1 MSGFKSLAL
10 LLAAQLV
17 NAQGGYPVP
26 PVAGLPFPGTNYPG
40 SEVPYAVAG
49 AQFNETSPPY
59 YPSPWGTGA
68 GEWASAYEKAIAFV
82 SKLTLAEKVNL
93 TTGVGWE
100 SEKCVGNTGS
110 IPRLGFKSLCMQD
123 SPLGVRFG
131 DFVSAFSAGVSV
143 AATWDRS
150 LAYTRGNDMGSEHRD
165 KGVDVMLGP
174 VVGPLGR
181 EPEGGRNWEGFSPD
195 PVLSGIL
202 VAETVKGIQ
211 DAGVIA
217 CTKHYILNEQ
227 EHFRQGG
234 PNISDAVSANVDD
247 ITLHEL
253 YVWPFADA
261 VRAGTGSVMCSY
273 NQANNSY
280 ACQNSHTL
288 NKILKAE
295 LGFQGFVMSDWSGQ
309 HSGVSSALAGL
320 DMTMPGDVGFD
331 SGTSFW
337 GANLTIAVLNGTVPQ
352 YRVDDMAVRIVAAW
366 YLVDREGHQVENAPN
381 FSSWTTRTFGY
392 RHYIAQEGYEQINYH
407 VDVQDNHRD
416 NIREVASKGT
426 VLLKNKNG
434 ALPLSGNE
442 QLVGVFGEDA
452 ADNQYGPNG
461 CSDRGCD
468 NGTMAMGW
476 GSGTANFPY
485 LVAPHTAIENEVRSH
500 GKSVESIL
508 DRAAYSQIEV
518 LAQRADEVN
527 GACIVFGNADSGEV
541 DGNQGDRNNLT
552 LWQGA
557 EEVIRNVSSLC
568 KNTIVVLHTVG
579 PVLIDE
585 WYDHENITAILWAG
599 VPGQESGNAIV
610 DVLYG
615 KVNPSGKLPFT
626 LGKTRESYGTDV
638 LYEYNNGGAAP
649 QTQFEEGVFIDYR
662 GFDRR
667 NETPVY
673 EFGYGLSYTTFSYSD
688 ISVSVN
694 TSAPAYVPATGFTE
708 AAPVY
713 GAISNNSAD
722 YLYPAD
728 VRPIEYYIYPFLNS
742 TNLRASSGDPNYGS
756 NYSFPADSSSSAPQ
770 PLLPASG
777 APGGNPGLYD
787 ILYTV
792 TATVTNTGSVEG
804 EEVPQLY
811 ISLGGPNDPP
821 VVLRQ
826 FDKFSIAPGASKTF
840 TAQITRRDVS
850 NWSNEL
856 DDWYISEYPKT
867 VYVGSSS
874 RKLPL
879 KAALPANGATSPG
892 TGNGGSGSGGSGG
905 NGTYS
910 IPPISPHSSVPGTTV
925 TVTSCSTSQS
935 ASKSSSHSLSHSS
948 SYSHSYSHS
957 STIGGHNSWTTYTQP
972 TGYHSTW

>member
-10 LLAAQLV
+10 LLAGQLA
-17 NAQGGYPVP
+17 NAQGGYPNP
-26 PVAGLPFPGTNYPG
+26 PVEGLPFPGTNYPG

-49 AQFNETSPPY
+49 AQFNQTSPPY

-82 SKLTLAEKVNL
+82 SQLTLAEKVNL

-100 SEKCVGNTGS
+100 SELCVGNTGS
-110 IPRLGFKSLCMQD
+110 IPRLGFKALCLQD

-131 DFVSAFSAGVSV
+131 DFVSAFSAGVTV

-150 LAYTRGNDMGSEHRD
+150 LAYERGHDMGSEHRD
-165 KGVDVMLGP
+165 KGVDIMLGP

-181 EPEGGRNWEGFSPD
+181 SPEGGRNWEGFSPD

-202 VAETVKGIQ
+202 NAETVKGIQ

-280 ACQNSHTL
+280 VVR
-288 NKILKAE
+288 
-295 LGFQGFVMSDWSGQ
+295 FVVSDWAGQ

-320 DMTMPGDVGFD
+320 DMTMPGDLSFD
-331 SGTSFW
+331 SKTSFW

-352 YRVDDMAVRIVAAW
+352 YRIDDMAVRIVAAW
-366 YLVDREGHQVENAPN
+366 YLVDREDNQVENAPN
-381 FSSWTTRTFGY
+381 FSSWTSRTFGY
-392 RHYIAQEGYEQINYH
+392 RHYIAQEGYEKINYH

-416 NIREVASKGT
+416 NIREVAAKGT
-426 VLLKNKNG
+426 VLLKNKG
-434 ALPLSGNE
+434 ALPLKGTE

-468 NGTMAMGW
+468 NGTLAMGW

-485 LVAPHTAIENEVRSH
+485 LVAPHSAIENEVRSH

-508 DRAAYSQIEV
+508 DSYAYNQIDV
-518 LAQRADEVN
+518 LAQRTDEVD
-527 GACIVFGNADSGEV
+527 GACIVFANADAGEGYIIV

-552 LWQGA
+552 LWQGGEA
-557 EEVIRNVSSLC
+557 VIRNVSSLC

-579 PVLIDE
+579 PVLIND

-626 LGKTRESYGTDV
+626 MGKTREAYGTDL
-638 LYEYNNGGAAP
+638 LYEYNNGGAPP

-662 GFDRR
+662 AFDRSG
-667 NETPVY
+667 EIPVY
-673 EFGYGLSYTTFSYSD
+673 EFGYGLSYTNFSYSD

-694 TSAPAYVPATGFTE
+694 TSAPAYVPTSGFTE
-708 AAPVY
+708 AAPIY
-713 GAISNNSAD
+713 GTVSNNSAD
-722 YLYPAD
+722 YVFPAD

-742 TNLRASSGDPNYGS
+742 SNLRASSGDPHYGS
-756 NYSFPADSSSSAPQ
+756 NYSFPVDSASSAPQ

-787 ILYTV
+787 VLYTV

-811 ISLGGPNDPP
+811 ISLGGPNDPA

-826 FDKFSIAPGASKTF
+826 FDKFSIAPGACKIF

-850 NWSNEL
+850 NWSPEL
-856 DDWYISEYPKT
+856 DDWYVSEYPKT

-879 KAALPANGATSPG
+879 KAALPANAGTSPG
-892 TGNGGSGSGGSGG
+892 TGNGGSG
-905 NGTYS
+905 NGTYT
-910 IPPISPHSSVPGTTV
+910 IPPISHPSSAPGSATL
-925 TVTSCSTSQS
+925 TSYST
-935 ASKSSSHSLSHSS
+935 SKSSSHSTSKSSSHSS
-948 SYSHSYSHS
+948 SLSYSHS
-957 STIGGHNSWTTYTQP
+957 TTNGHGQTSWTTYTMP
-972 TGYHSTW
+972 SGYHSTW